1 MSAALLPNVRS
12 HVPDTSAVLTGA
24 GGCDAGRSS
33 GPARDKEVGVDCLR
47 PAEKDQQAGVSILI
61 V

>member
-1 MSAALLPNVRS
+1 MSAALLSNVRS

-24 GGCDAGRSS
+24 GGCDARRSS
-33 GPARDKEVGVDCLR
+33 GPARDKEVGVDRLR
-47 PAEKDQQAGVSILI
+47 PAEKDKQAGVSILM